1 MKKLIAIF
9 LLILLTF
16 SAMACKPAKK
26 DDKIPGI
33 NPNAGQTEKPP
44 AEPAEDPTTE

>member
-33 NPNAGQTEKPP
+33 NNPTTETP
-44 AEPAEDPTTE
+44 PAEDPTTE